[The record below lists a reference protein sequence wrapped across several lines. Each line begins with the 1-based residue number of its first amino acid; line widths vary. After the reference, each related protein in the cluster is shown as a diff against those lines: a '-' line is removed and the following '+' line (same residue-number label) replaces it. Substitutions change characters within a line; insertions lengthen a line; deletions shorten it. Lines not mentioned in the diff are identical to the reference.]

1 MLAERL
7 VRAVGLRNI
16 VVHAYTD
23 LDLKIVHEAARTG
36 PADLRAFA
44 AALLHAEGRV

>member
-1 MLAERL
+1 MALAERL
-7 VRAVGLRNI
+7 VRAVGLRDV

-23 LDLKIVHEAARTG
+23 LDLVIVHDAALTG

-44 AALLHAEGRV
+44 SALLRAEG